1 MSKVKKPEI
10 FEKLNISVEEA
21 VAYSGVGRNR
31 IRELM
36 KEPDCDF
43 VLRVGERKSLIRRE
57 KFEEYL
63 MPRMEI

>member
-1 MSKVKKPEI
+1 MSKVKEPEI

-43 VLRVGERKSLIRRE
+43 VLRVGNRKSLIRRE
-57 KFEEYL
+57 RFEEYL
-63 MPRMEI
+63 MSRMEI

>member
-1 MSKVKKPEI
+1 MSKVKEPKI

-43 VLRVGERKSLIRRE
+43 VLRVGNRKSLIRRE
-57 KFEEYL
+57 RFEEYL
-63 MPRMEI
+63 MSRMEI